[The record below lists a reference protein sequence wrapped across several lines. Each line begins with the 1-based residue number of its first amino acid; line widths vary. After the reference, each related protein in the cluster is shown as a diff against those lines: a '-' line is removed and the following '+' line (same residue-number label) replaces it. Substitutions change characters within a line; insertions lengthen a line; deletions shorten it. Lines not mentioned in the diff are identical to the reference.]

1 MRRDGLA
8 ETAGRNARPLMHGTR
23 KNQKDGWHQKKSPR
37 DERGPFDVAVLY
49 EEFPPSE
56 LPPPPPGV

>member
-23 KNQKDGWHQKKSPR
+23 KNQKDGCHQKKARAMSA
-37 DERGPFDVAVLY
+37 GL
-49 EEFPPSE
+49 
-56 LPPPPPGV
+56 